1 MAPAPSAAGVPATVP
16 AKAVKGAAGAAAKSG
31 AAAEKKEASAEN
43 DALLSGDKN
52 AAQELTNLVK
62 IEGPAA
68 LANLGIE
75 AVILKGL
82 GDKKNAAA
90 REGACT
96 LLSNLCEQG
105 VGHEVEPFIFEKL
118 FTPLV
123 EAMGDKEKA
132 VQKASLEALKAF
144 VKVMSPWATQQVLK
158 VVLDQA
164 RTAGKWQVKT
174 GCIAILEELVTSCPE
189 RMAALMPEIIPVMT
203 EVIWDT
209 KTDVQKASRA
219 ALTKLCALISNKD
232 IERFIPALINSL
244 IHPVEEVPKT
254 IQLLA
259 ATTFVQEVDSPTLAL
274 MVPLLSRGLNERPTA
289 TKRKVAVIIDNMA
302 KLVDNERTV
311 RPFLGKLLPGLIKIE
326 STLADPEARSVVQ
339 RAIKT
344 LRDVGQV
351 EGDGSDVKPLED
363 VDVKATQ
370 EQVNKALGE
379 HSLQAQ
385 ANLSSYLAV
394 LVANL
399 ANARNFELTEWESTL
414 IPFITLIK
422 AAKPEQAKAISKTLL
437 TALAKSTGDSVEIF
451 EDEEEGE
458 DLCNCQ
464 FSLAYGAKIL
474 LNTATLR
481 LKRGHRYGLC
491 GRNGSGKSTLMRA
504 ITNGQVEG
512 FPSPEEVR
520 TWYVEH
526 DLDGSEG
533 LMTVLDY
540 IVADERLSMTRDEA
554 IKTLHEVG
562 FDEAR
567 QNSPIAGLSGGWK
580 MKVALARAILFKAD
594 ILLLDEPT
602 NHLDVVNV
610 KWITDYLTNLK
621 TTTAIIVSHDSGFLN
636 NVCTDILHL
645 NRFKIKRYPGNLDA
659 FVKRVP
665 EARAYAEL
673 NTGEDY
679 SFKLPDPPL
688 LDGVKTKE
696 KSLVKMKNVIFQYPG
711 TPAPQLKGVSIQLSL
726 ASRVAILGPNGS
738 GKSTLVKLV
747 VGDTEPGSGEMWK
760 HPNLVIGYVAQHAFH
775 HIDQHLDKTPL
786 DYMLWRYQTG
796 EDLEEHMKSNRALTA
811 EEEAAKKQ
819 GEVFVVEGVKRL
831 FDEIVGRKK
840 LKNSFQYEVSFKNMS
855 SADNQWIPR
864 DDLINRG
871 LERAV
876 LAFDSKEAQRLGMNR
891 PLVRKEIENHFEDF
905 GLEREFTSHNTMRGL
920 SGGQKVKVVLA
931 AATWRRPHI
940 IILDEPTNFL
950 DRESLA
956 ALIKAIES
964 FQGGVGIITHSRE
977 FSEGTC
983 KEIWAMSDGVL
994 QASGHDWTESNSKG
1008 TKIETKDDEEDKF
1021 DALGNK
1027 IAAVKKVKK
1036 ESASEARKKK
1046 KERMA
1051 KKKAGTYDSADE
1063 LEDL

>member
-1 MAPAPSAAGVPATVP
+1 MAPKPAAAGVPATVP
-16 AKAVKGAAGAAAKSG
+16 AKDVKGAAAAAAKSG

-43 DALLSGDKN
+43 DALLSGDKD

-68 LANLGIE
+68 FANLGID

-82 GDKKNAAA
+82 NDKKNAAG

-96 LLSNLCEQG
+96 LVSNLCEQG
-105 VGHEVEPFIFEKL
+105 VGHEVEPFIFEKVL
-118 FTPLV
+118 NSLV
-123 EAMGDKEKA
+123 EAMGDKEKS
-132 VQKASLEALKAF
+132 VQKAALNALLAF
-144 VKVMSPWATQQVLK
+144 VKVMSPWAAPQTLK
-158 VVLDQA
+158 VVLEQA
-164 RTAGKWQVKT
+164 RSAGKWQVKT
-174 GCIAILEELVTSCPE
+174 GCISILEEMVTSCPE
-189 RMAALMPEIIPVMT
+189 RMAALMPEIIPVMS

-254 IQLLA
+254 IQLLS
-259 ATTFVQEVDSPTLAL
+259 ATTFVQEVDSATLAL

-289 TKRKVAVIIDNMA
+289 TKRKVAVIIDNMT

-326 STLADPEARSVVQ
+326 STMADPEARGVIQ

-344 LRDVGQV
+344 LREVGNV
-351 EGDGSDVKPLED
+351 SGDGSDVKPLED
-363 VDVKATQ
+363 VDIKTTQ
-370 EQVNKALGE
+370 EQVNKSLGE
-379 HSLQAQ
+379 QSLQAQ
-385 ANLSSYLAV
+385 PNLAAYLAV

-414 IPFITLIK
+414 VPYLTLIK
-422 AAKPEQAKAISKTLL
+422 GSKPEQAKAVAKSLL
-437 TALAKSTGDSVEIF
+437 TALAKTTGDSVEIF

-533 LMTVLDY
+533 EMTVLDF
-540 IVADERLSMTRDEA
+540 ICADKRLSMSKDEA
-554 IKTLHEVG
+554 VKTLHEVG
-562 FDEAR
+562 FDDAR

-610 KWITDYLTNLK
+610 KWITDYLCNLK
-621 TTTAIIVSHDSGFLN
+621 TATAIIVSHDSKFLN
-636 NVCTDILHL
+636 DVCTDILHL

-696 KSLVKMKNVIFQYPG
+696 KSLIKMKNVTFQYPN
-711 TPAPQLKGVSIQLSL
+711 TPAPQLKGVSIQISL

-747 VGDTEPGSGEMWK
+747 VGDTEPNSGEFWK

-796 EDLEEHMKSNRALTA
+796 EDLEEHMKANRKLTD
-811 EEEAAKKQ
+811 EEVAAMKQ
-819 GEVFVVEGVKRL
+819 GEVYVHEGVKRII
-831 FDEIVGRKK
+831 DEIVARKK
-840 LKNSFQYEVSFKNMS
+840 LKNTFQYEVSFKNMS
-855 SADNQWIPR
+855 SADNIWIPR
-864 DDLINRG
+864 ADLEARG
-871 LERAV
+871 FIKQIM
-876 LAFDSKEAQRLGMNR
+876 AFDAREAQKLGLNR

-940 IILDEPTNFL
+940 IVLDEPTNFL

-964 FQGGVGIITHSRE
+964 YQGGVAIITHSRE

-983 KEIWAMSDGVL
+983 KEIWAMDDGVL
-994 QASGHDWTESNSKG
+994 VASGHDWTESNAKG
-1008 TKIETKDDEEDKF
+1008 TKIETNEDEDEF
-1021 DALGNK
+1021 IIDALGNRQLK
-1027 IAAVKKVKK
+1027 PKKVKK
-1036 ESASEARKKK
+1036 ESASDKRKARAARMARKK
-1046 KERMA
+1046 
-1051 KKKAGTYDSADE
+1051 AGLPSDDE
-1063 LEDL
+1063 EDF